1 MYTNEGICCEEIPV
15 LRETLQEKADYIGS
29 TMTDCK
35 LCAMSILERLRG
47 PVLERTE
54 GSGEAKTQRSLDST
68 MDRLR
73 NDVMALQAAIREIAE
88 YI

>member
-1 MYTNEGICCEEIPV
+1 MYTNEMCCEEIPV
-15 LRETLQEKADYIGS
+15 PRETLQEKADFVGGS
-29 TMTDCK
+29 MIDCK

-47 PVLERTE
+47 PVPIEDKGGLKEP
-54 GSGEAKTQRSLDST
+54 KSLNST